1 MNNWQ
6 KVNSVIRYRH
16 DVRRERIRELGQ
28 NGLNQAQIARET
40 GYSLSTVKREIWAI
54 REGLV

>member
-1 MNNWQ
+1 MIKWQ
-6 KVNSVIRYRH
+6 KVNSVIRYKQ

-28 NGLNQAQIARET
+28 NGLNQAQIATET

-54 REGLV
+54 REGLE